1 MTYDYYCNLSPY
13 QNIFYTGFYNHIM
26 NFTSNL
32 FVLQNLVFWF
42 GKLKYLKDISVIT
55 LKYNY
60 TNFRHIVKKILRKA
74 PIANVGSRC

>member
-1 MTYDYYCNLSPY
+1 MMD
-13 QNIFYTGFYNHIM
+13 
-26 NFTSNL
+26 FTSNL

-42 GKLKYLKDISVIT
+42 GIELKYLKDISVIT

-60 TNFRHIVKKILRKA
+60 TNFRYIVKKILRKA